1 MDVAGKTV
9 VITGGASGI
18 GLATATRLADSDAN
32 LVLGDIE
39 EGPLEEAVAELKSK
53 GAHVLGVK
61 TDVTKEE
68 DVIGLRDAALAE
80 FGSVHVIFNNAGV
93 SAGATI
99 GTPTSV
105 WKWVL
110 DVDLFGVIYGINAFV
125 PLLIEQNEGHV
136 VNTAS
141 LAGLSGFPGMGPYC
155 TAKMAVVG
163 LSESLFHEL
172 GLRGS
177 KVGVSVLC
185 PGFVRTRIHESER
198 NMPHELAS
206 YAEDPTA
213 KMIGALAS
221 QAVNAGIEASEVAT
235 AVEHAIRE
243 NAFWILT
250 HERSALRTT
259 EIRLE
264 WMRGGAPLKFDP
276 MSATKAD

>member
-1 MDVAGKTV
+1 MDVTGKTI

-18 GLATATRLADSDAN
+18 GLATATRFAERDVN

-39 EGPLEEAVAELKSK
+39 EGPLQEAVEGLKAK
-53 GAHVLGVK
+53 GARVLGVK
-61 TDVTKEE
+61 TDVSKEE

-80 FGSVHVIFNNAGV
+80 YGAVHVIFNNAGV

-99 GTPTSV
+99 GTPNEV

-110 DVDLFGVIYGINAFV
+110 DVDLFGVIYGVNAFV
-125 PLLIEQNEGHV
+125 PLLIEQDEGHV

-163 LSESLFHEL
+163 LTESLFHEL
-172 GLRGS
+172 ALRGS
-177 KVGVSVLC
+177 NVGVSVLC

-198 NMPHELAS
+198 NMPRDIAS
-206 YAEDPTA
+206 FADDPTA
-213 KMIGALAS
+213 QMISGLAA
-221 QAVNAGIEASEVAT
+221 QAVNAGIDAREVAI
-235 AVEHAIRE
+235 AVDAAVRG
-243 NAFWILT
+243 NKFWILT
-250 HERSALRTT
+250 HEHSAIRTT

-264 WMRGGAPLKFDP
+264 WMRGGPPLKFDP
-276 MSATKAD
+276 MSATKG

>member
-1 MDVAGKTV
+1 MDVAGKTI

-18 GLATATRLADSDAN
+18 GLATATRFAERDAN

-39 EGPLEEAVAELKSK
+39 EGPLEAAVEGLKAN
-53 GAHVLGVK
+53 GARVIGVK
-61 TDVTKEE
+61 TDVTREE
-68 DVIGLRDAALAE
+68 DVIALRDAALAE
-80 FGSVHVIFNNAGV
+80 FGAAHVIFNNAGV

-99 GTPTSV
+99 GTPTDV

-110 DVDLFGVIYGINAFV
+110 DVDLFGVIYGVNAFV
-125 PLLIEQNEGHV
+125 PLFVEQNEGHV
-136 VNTAS
+136 INTAS

-163 LSESLFHEL
+163 LTESLFHEL
-172 GLRGS
+172 ALRGS
-177 KVGVSVLC
+177 NVGVSVLC

-198 NMPHELAS
+198 NMPREIAS

-213 KMIGALAS
+213 QMISGLAT
-221 QAVNAGIEASEVAT
+221 QAVNAGIDARDVAI
-235 AVEHAIRE
+235 AVDDAVRA
-243 NAFWILT
+243 NKFWILT
-250 HERSALRTT
+250 HEHSALRTT

-276 MSATKAD
+276 MSATKG